1 LAGNSIATTLRNT
14 ESLKEY
20 LKQNNFLKGA
30 TKEIE
35 LFTYSIKDREID
47 VVGALGFEEDS
58 DGWITPRRLPDWTI
72 NQFADGAIERFS
84 KFPSGVRLR
93 FTTSADRIT
102 LKVRVSRLVI
112 TGIAEQ
118 KRPAA
123 FDLLINGLE
132 SQTQHAENGNTLR
145 LTATAPSVFTETLEV
160 GEIDNLEFS
169 GLGNASKNIEIWL
182 PTSAIVEIAEVSA
195 SSEIAPSSADSRK
208 RWLHYGSSI
217 SQCIEADRPM
227 DAWALRAAQLLNLNI
242 TNFGLAGQCQLDGF
256 VARSM
261 AALPADVITLK
272 LGINIV
278 NADSMRERAFVP
290 AVHNFLDILR
300 ESAPHTPII
309 IISAIWCP
317 FHEEVPGPTMIDGA
331 TLFGKERPAEL
342 AAGAL
347 TLQRTR
353 ELLEEVVAKRSD
365 ENLHFMDGLT
375 LFGADD
381 EANLPDKLHPNSPGY
396 RLMAERF
403 AAAQR
408 AFIQSLPAS
417 HA

>member
-1 LAGNSIATTLRNT
+1 MFA
-14 ESLKEY
+14 
-20 LKQNNFLKGA
+20 
-30 TKEIE
+30 
-35 LFTYSIKDREID
+35 YSIKDSVID

-58 DGWITPRRLPDWTI
+58 EGWVTPRRLPDWTI
-72 NQFADGAIERFS
+72 NQFADGAIDRFS

-93 FTTSADRIT
+93 FTTSADEIT

-112 TGIAEQ
+112 TGIADQ
-118 KRPAA
+118 VRPAA
-123 FDLLINGLE
+123 FDLLIDGVEN
-132 SQTQHAENGNTLR
+132 QTQHAENGNILR
-145 LTATAPSVFTETLEV
+145 LTSTAPSVFVETLEV
-160 GEIDNLEFS
+160 GEIDNLKFS
-169 GLGNASKNIEIWL
+169 GLGAASKNIEIWL
-182 PTSAIVEIAEVSA
+182 PTSGIVEIAEVSA
-195 SSEIAPSSADSRK
+195 TSEITSAPADSRK

-217 SQCIEADRPM
+217 SQCIEAERPM

-278 NADSMRERAFVP
+278 NADSMRERAFIP

-317 FHEEVPGPTMIDGA
+317 FHEQVPGPTMIDGA
-331 TLFGKERPAEL
+331 NLFGKERPEEF

-353 ELLEEVVAKRSD
+353 ELLEEVVAKRAD
-365 ENLHFMDGLT
+365 KNIHFMDGLT
-375 LFGADD
+375 LFGASD
-381 EANLPDKLHPNSPGY
+381 EGDLPDKLHPNSAGY
-396 RLMAERF
+396 RLMADRF
-403 AAAQR
+403 AQAQR
-408 AFIQSLPAS
+408 AFIESL
-417 HA
+417 

>member
-1 LAGNSIATTLRNT
+1 MFA
-14 ESLKEY
+14 
-20 LKQNNFLKGA
+20 
-30 TKEIE
+30 
-35 LFTYSIKDREID
+35 YSIKDSVID

-58 DGWITPRRLPDWTI
+58 QGWITPRRLPDWTI
-72 NQFADGAIERFS
+72 GQFADGAIDRFS

-93 FTTSADRIT
+93 FTTSADEIT

-112 TGIAEQ
+112 TGIADQ
-118 KRPAA
+118 VRPAA
-123 FDLLINGLE
+123 FDLLIDGVE
-132 SQTQHAENGNTLR
+132 SQTQHAENGNILR
-145 LTATAPSVFTETLEV
+145 LTATAPSVFVETLEV
-160 GEIDNLEFS
+160 GEIDILKFS
-169 GLGNASKNIEIWL
+169 GLDPSSKVIEIWL
-182 PTSAIVEIAEVSA
+182 PTSGIVEIAEVTA
-195 SSEIAPSSADSRK
+195 TSEITAAPVDSRK

-278 NADSMRERAFVP
+278 NADSMRERAFIP

-300 ESAPHTPII
+300 ASAPKTPII

-317 FHEEVPGPTMIDGA
+317 FHEETPGPTMIDGA
-331 TLFGKERPAEL
+331 NLFGKERPEEF

-353 ELLEEVVAKRSD
+353 ELLEEVVAKRGD
-365 ENLHFMDGLT
+365 KNLHFMDGLT
-375 LFGADD
+375 LFGASD
-381 EANLPDKLHPNSPGY
+381 EGNLPDKLHPNSAGY
-396 RLMAERF
+396 RLMADRF
-403 AAAQR
+403 AHAQKS
-408 AFIQSLPAS
+408 FISSL
-417 HA
+417 

>member
-1 LAGNSIATTLRNT
+1 M
-14 ESLKEY
+14 
-20 LKQNNFLKGA
+20 
-30 TKEIE
+30 
-35 LFTYSIKDREID
+35 FTYSIKDREIE

-72 NQFADGAIERFS
+72 NQFADGAIDRFS

-93 FTTSADRIT
+93 FTTSADEIT

-112 TGIAEQ
+112 TGIADQ
-118 KRPAA
+118 VRPAA
-123 FDLLINGLE
+123 FDLLINGAE
-132 SQTQHAENGNTLR
+132 SQTQHAENGNILR
-145 LTATAPSVFTETLEV
+145 LTATAPSVFVETLEV
-160 GEIDNLEFS
+160 GEIDILKFS
-169 GLGNASKNIEIWL
+169 DLGSASKNIEIWL
-182 PTSAIVEIAEVSA
+182 PTSAIVEIAEVA
-195 SSEIAPSSADSRK
+195 ATSEIKAAPVDTRK

-261 AALPADVITLK
+261 AELPADVITLK

-278 NADSMRERAFVP
+278 NADSMRERAFIP

-300 ESAPHTPII
+300 ENAPHTPII

-331 TLFGKERPAEL
+331 TLFGKERPEEF

-353 ELLEEVVAKRSD
+353 ELLEEVVAKRAD
-365 ENLHFMDGLT
+365 KNIHFMDGLT
-375 LFGADD
+375 LFGASD
-381 EANLPDKLHPNSPGY
+381 EGNLPDRLHPNSAGY
-396 RLMAERF
+396 RLMADRF
-403 AAAQR
+403 ANSQK
-408 AFIQSLPAS
+408 AFINSL
-417 HA
+417 

>member
-1 LAGNSIATTLRNT
+1 MFA
-14 ESLKEY
+14 
-20 LKQNNFLKGA
+20 
-30 TKEIE
+30 
-35 LFTYSIKDREID
+35 YSIKDSVID

-72 NQFADGAIERFS
+72 NQFADGAIDRFS

-93 FTTSADRIT
+93 FTTSADEIT

-112 TGIAEQ
+112 TGIAD
-118 KRPAA
+118 KVRPAA
-123 FDLLINGLE
+123 FDLLIDGVE
-132 SQTQHAENGNTLR
+132 SQTQHAENGNILR
-145 LTATAPSVFTETLEV
+145 LTSTAPSVFVETLEV
-160 GEIDNLEFS
+160 GEIDNLKFA
-169 GLGNASKNIEIWL
+169 GLGTASKVIEIWL
-182 PTSAIVEIAEVSA
+182 PTSGIVEIAEVTA
-195 SSEIAPSSADSRK
+195 TSEIIAAPADSRK

-278 NADSMRERAFVP
+278 NADSMRERAFIP

-317 FHEEVPGPTMIDGA
+317 FHEEIPGPTMIDGA
-331 TLFGKERPAEL
+331 TLFGKERPEEF

-353 ELLEEVVAKRSD
+353 ELLEEVVAKRAD
-365 ENLHFMDGLT
+365 KNIHFMDGLT
-375 LFGADD
+375 LFGASD
-381 EANLPDKLHPNSPGY
+381 EGDLPDKLHPNSAGY
-396 RLMAERF
+396 RLMADRF
-403 AAAQR
+403 AKAQK
-408 AFIQSLPAS
+408 AFINSL
-417 HA
+417 

>member
-1 LAGNSIATTLRNT
+1 M
-14 ESLKEY
+14 
-20 LKQNNFLKGA
+20 
-30 TKEIE
+30 
-35 LFTYSIKDREID
+35 FTYSIKDPALE

-58 DGWITPRRLPDWTI
+58 EGWITPRRLPDWTI
-72 NQFADGAIERFS
+72 NQYADSAIERFS

-93 FTTSADRIT
+93 FSTSSDQIK

-118 KRPAA
+118 VRPAA
-123 FDLLINGLE
+123 FDLLINGVE
-132 SQTQHAENGNTLR
+132 SQTQLAKHGNILR
-145 LTATAPSVFTETLEV
+145 LTSVAPSQFTETLEV
-160 GEIDNLEFS
+160 GEIDILEFS
-169 GLGNASKNIEIWL
+169 SLGSERKSIEIWL
-182 PTSAIVEIAEVSA
+182 PTSAIVEILEVA
-195 SSEIAPSSADSRK
+195 TSSEIKLAEKDARK

-261 AALPADVITLK
+261 AALPADLITLK

-278 NADSMRERAFVP
+278 NADSMRERAFIP

-300 ESAPHTPII
+300 ASAPTTPII

-317 FHEEVPGPTMIDGA
+317 FHEETPGPTMSEGA
-331 TLFGKERPAEL
+331 TLYGKERPAEF
-342 AAGAL
+342 ATGAL

-353 ELLEEVVAKRSD
+353 ELLEEVVKKRSD
-365 ENLHFMDGLT
+365 KNIHFMDGLS
-375 LFGADD
+375 LFGPND
-381 EANLPDKLHPNSPGY
+381 EANLPDRLHPDSVGY
-396 RLMAERF
+396 RRMAKRF
-403 AAAQR
+403 AEAQM
-408 AFIQSLPAS
+408 AFVESL
-417 HA
+417 

>member
-1 LAGNSIATTLRNT
+1 MFA
-14 ESLKEY
+14 
-20 LKQNNFLKGA
+20 
-30 TKEIE
+30 
-35 LFTYSIKDREID
+35 YSIKDSVID
-47 VVGALGFEEDS
+47 VVGALGFEEDRQ
-58 DGWITPRRLPDWTI
+58 GWITPRRLPDWTI
-72 NQFADGAIERFS
+72 DQFADGAIDRFS

-93 FTTSADRIT
+93 FRTSADEIT

-112 TGIAEQ
+112 TGIADQ
-118 KRPAA
+118 VRPAA
-123 FDLLINGLE
+123 FDLLIDGVE
-132 SQTQHAENGNTLR
+132 SQTQHAENGNILR
-145 LTATAPSVFTETLEV
+145 LTATAPSVFVETLEV
-160 GEIDNLEFS
+160 GEIDILKFS
-169 GLGNASKNIEIWL
+169 GLDSSSKVIEIWL
-182 PTSAIVEIAEVSA
+182 PTSGIVEIAEVTA
-195 SSEIAPSSADSRK
+195 TSEITAAPVDSRK

-278 NADSMRERAFVP
+278 NADSMRERAFIP

-300 ESAPHTPII
+300 ESAPKTPII

-317 FHEEVPGPTMIDGA
+317 FHEETPGPTMIDGA
-331 TLFGKERPAEL
+331 NLFGKERPEEF

-353 ELLEEVVAKRSD
+353 ELLEEVVAKRGD
-365 ENLHFMDGLT
+365 KNLHFMDGLT
-375 LFGADD
+375 LFGASD
-381 EANLPDKLHPNSPGY
+381 EGNLPDKLHPNSAGY
-396 RLMAERF
+396 RLMADRF
-403 AAAQR
+403 AHAQKS
-408 AFIQSLPAS
+408 FISSL
-417 HA
+417 

>member
-1 LAGNSIATTLRNT
+1 M
-14 ESLKEY
+14 
-20 LKQNNFLKGA
+20 
-30 TKEIE
+30 
-35 LFTYSIKDREID
+35 FTYSIKDSQIE

-58 DGWITPRRLPDWTI
+58 PGWVTPRRLPEWTVH
-72 NQFADGAIERFS
+72 QFADAAMDRFS

-93 FTTSADRIT
+93 FTSSADHIT

-112 TGIAEQ
+112 TGIADQ
-118 KRPAA
+118 IRPAA
-123 FDLLINGLE
+123 FDLLIDGVE
-132 SQTQHAENGNTLR
+132 SQTQEAQHGNILR
-145 LTATAPSVFTETLEV
+145 LTATAPSQFVETLEV
-160 GEIDNLEFS
+160 GEIDILEFT
-169 GLGNASKNIEIWL
+169 GLGDAAKVIEIWL
-182 PTSAIVEIAEVSA
+182 PTSAIVEIAEITASREIISA
-195 SSEIAPSSADSRK
+195 PADSRK

-217 SQCIEADRPM
+217 SQCIEANRPM

-278 NADSMRERAFVP
+278 NADSMRERAFIP

-300 ESAPHTPII
+300 ESAPQTPII

-317 FHEEVPGPTMIDGA
+317 FHEEVPGPTMIDGP
-331 TLFGKERPAEL
+331 TLFGKERPAEF

-353 ELLEEVVAKRSD
+353 ELLEQVVAKRSD
-365 ENLHFMDGLT
+365 KNLHFMDGLT
-375 LFGADD
+375 LFGASD
-381 EANLPDKLHPNSPGY
+381 EGDLPDKLHPNSAGY
-396 RLMAERF
+396 RLMADRF
-403 AAAQR
+403 AQAQR
-408 AFIQSLPAS
+408 TFIEKL
-417 HA
+417 

>member
-1 LAGNSIATTLRNT
+1 MFA
-14 ESLKEY
+14 
-20 LKQNNFLKGA
+20 
-30 TKEIE
+30 
-35 LFTYSIKDREID
+35 YSIKDSVID

-58 DGWITPRRLPDWTI
+58 DGWVTPRRLPDWTI
-72 NQFADGAIERFS
+72 NQFADGAIDRFS

-93 FTTSADRIT
+93 FTTSADEIS

-112 TGIAEQ
+112 TGIADQ
-118 KRPAA
+118 VRPAA
-123 FDLLINGLE
+123 FDLLIDGVEN
-132 SQTQHAENGNTLR
+132 QTQHAENGNILR
-145 LTATAPSVFTETLEV
+145 LTATAPSVFVETLEV
-160 GEIDNLEFS
+160 GEIDNLNFS
-169 GLGNASKNIEIWL
+169 GLGAASKNIEIWL
-182 PTSAIVEIAEVSA
+182 PTSGIVEIAEVSA
-195 SSEIAPSSADSRK
+195 TSEIFAAPVDSRK

-278 NADSMRERAFVP
+278 NADSMRERAFIP

-317 FHEEVPGPTMIDGA
+317 FHEEIPGPTMIDGA
-331 TLFGKERPAEL
+331 NLFGKERPEEF

-347 TLQRTR
+347 SLQRTR
-353 ELLEEVVAKRSD
+353 ELLEEVVAKRAD
-365 ENLHFMDGLT
+365 TNIHFMDGLT
-375 LFGADD
+375 LFGASD
-381 EANLPDKLHPNSPGY
+381 EGNLPDKLHPNSAGY
-396 RLMAERF
+396 RLMADRF
-403 AAAQR
+403 AKAQR
-408 AFIQSLPAS
+408 AFIESL
-417 HA
+417 

>member
-1 LAGNSIATTLRNT
+1 MFA
-14 ESLKEY
+14 
-20 LKQNNFLKGA
+20 
-30 TKEIE
+30 
-35 LFTYSIKDREID
+35 YSIKDSVID
-47 VVGALGFEEDS
+47 VVGALGFEEDN

-72 NQFADGAIERFS
+72 SQFADGAIDRFS

-93 FTTSADRIT
+93 FTTSADEIT

-112 TGIAEQ
+112 TGIADQ
-118 KRPAA
+118 VRPAA
-123 FDLLINGLE
+123 FDLLIDGAE
-132 SQTQHAENGNTLR
+132 SQTQHAEHGNILR
-145 LTATAPSVFTETLEV
+145 LTATAPSVFVETLEV
-160 GEIDNLEFS
+160 GEIDNLKFS
-169 GLGNASKNIEIWL
+169 GLGTASKVIEIWL
-182 PTSAIVEIAEVSA
+182 PTSGIVEIAEVSA
-195 SSEIAPSSADSRK
+195 TSEIIAAPADTRK

-278 NADSMRERAFVP
+278 NADSMRERAFIP

-317 FHEEVPGPTMIDGA
+317 FHEETPGPTMIDGA
-331 TLFGKERPAEL
+331 NLFGKERPEEF

-353 ELLEEVVAKRSD
+353 ELLEEVVAKRAD
-365 ENLHFMDGLT
+365 KNIHFMDGLT
-375 LFGADD
+375 LFGASD
-381 EANLPDKLHPNSPGY
+381 EGSLPDKLHPNSAGY
-396 RLMAERF
+396 RLMADRF
-403 AAAQR
+403 AKAQR
-408 AFIQSLPAS
+408 AFIESL
-417 HA
+417 

>member
-1 LAGNSIATTLRNT
+1 MFA
-14 ESLKEY
+14 
-20 LKQNNFLKGA
+20 
-30 TKEIE
+30 
-35 LFTYSIKDREID
+35 YSIKDSVID

-72 NQFADGAIERFS
+72 KQFADGAIDRFS

-93 FTTSADRIT
+93 FTTSADEIT

-112 TGIAEQ
+112 TGIAD
-118 KRPAA
+118 KVRPAA
-123 FDLLINGLE
+123 FDLLIGGVE
-132 SQTQHAENGNTLR
+132 SQTQHAENGNILR
-145 LTATAPSVFTETLEV
+145 LTATAPSVFVETLEV
-160 GEIDNLEFS
+160 GEIDNLKFS
-169 GLGNASKNIEIWL
+169 GLGTASKNIEIWL
-182 PTSAIVEIAEVSA
+182 PTSAIVEIAEVGA
-195 SSEIAPSSADSRK
+195 TSEIMAAPVDSRK

-278 NADSMRERAFVP
+278 NADSMRERAFIP

-300 ESAPHTPII
+300 ESAPLTPII

-317 FHEEVPGPTMIDGA
+317 FHEKTPGPTMIDGA
-331 TLFGKERPAEL
+331 KLFGKERPEEF
-342 AAGAL
+342 AAGAM

-353 ELLEEVVAKRSD
+353 ELLEEVVAKRGD
-365 ENLHFMDGLT
+365 KNLHFMDGLT
-375 LFGADD
+375 LFGASD
-381 EANLPDKLHPNSPGY
+381 EGNLPDKLHPNSAGY
-396 RLMAERF
+396 RLMADRF
-403 AAAQR
+403 ANAQK
-408 AFIQSLPAS
+408 AFINSL
-417 HA
+417 

>member
-1 LAGNSIATTLRNT
+1 MFA
-14 ESLKEY
+14 
-20 LKQNNFLKGA
+20 
-30 TKEIE
+30 
-35 LFTYSIKDREID
+35 YSIKDSVID

-58 DGWITPRRLPDWTI
+58 DGWVTPRRLPDWTI
-72 NQFADGAIERFS
+72 NQFADGAIDRFL

-93 FTTSADRIT
+93 FTTSADEIS

-112 TGIAEQ
+112 TGIADQ
-118 KRPAA
+118 VRPAA
-123 FDLLINGLE
+123 FDLLIDGVE
-132 SQTQHAENGNTLR
+132 SQTQHAENGNILR
-145 LTATAPSVFTETLEV
+145 LTSTAPSVFVETLEV
-160 GEIDNLEFS
+160 GEIDNLKFS
-169 GLGNASKNIEIWL
+169 GLGTASKNIEIWL
-182 PTSAIVEIAEVSA
+182 PTSGIVEIAEVSA
-195 SSEIAPSSADSRK
+195 TSEIIAAPADSRK

-278 NADSMRERAFVP
+278 NADSMRERAFIP

-300 ESAPHTPII
+300 ESAPQTPII

-317 FHEEVPGPTMIDGA
+317 FHEEIPGPTMIDGA
-331 TLFGKERPAEL
+331 NLFGKERPEEF

-353 ELLEEVVAKRSD
+353 ELLEEVVAKRAD
-365 ENLHFMDGLT
+365 KNIHFMDGLT
-375 LFGADD
+375 LFGASD
-381 EANLPDKLHPNSPGY
+381 EGNLPDKLHPNSAGY
-396 RLMAERF
+396 RLMADRF
-403 AAAQR
+403 AKAQR
-408 AFIQSLPAS
+408 AFIESL
-417 HA
+417 

>member
-1 LAGNSIATTLRNT
+1 M
-14 ESLKEY
+14 
-20 LKQNNFLKGA
+20 
-30 TKEIE
+30 
-35 LFTYSIKDREID
+35 FTYSIKDREIE

-72 NQFADGAIERFS
+72 NQFADGAIDRFS

-93 FTTSADRIT
+93 FTTSADEIT

-112 TGIAEQ
+112 TGIADHV
-118 KRPAA
+118 RPAA
-123 FDLLINGLE
+123 FDLLINGAE
-132 SQTQHAENGNTLR
+132 SQTQHAENGNILR
-145 LTATAPSVFTETLEV
+145 LTATAPSVFVETLEV
-160 GEIDNLEFS
+160 GEIDILKFS
-169 GLGNASKNIEIWL
+169 DLGSASKNIEIWL
-182 PTSAIVEIAEVSA
+182 PTSAIVEIAEVA
-195 SSEIAPSSADSRK
+195 ATSEIKAAPVDTRK

-261 AALPADVITLK
+261 AELPADVITLK

-278 NADSMRERAFVP
+278 NADSMRERAFIP

-300 ESAPHTPII
+300 ENAPHTPII

-331 TLFGKERPAEL
+331 TLFGKERPEEF

-353 ELLEEVVAKRSD
+353 ELLEEVVAKRAD
-365 ENLHFMDGLT
+365 KNIHFMDGLT
-375 LFGADD
+375 LFGASD
-381 EANLPDKLHPNSPGY
+381 EGNLPDKLHPNSAGY
-396 RLMAERF
+396 RLMADRF
-403 AAAQR
+403 ANSQK
-408 AFIQSLPAS
+408 AFINSL
-417 HA
+417 

>member
-1 LAGNSIATTLRNT
+1 MFA
-14 ESLKEY
+14 
-20 LKQNNFLKGA
+20 
-30 TKEIE
+30 
-35 LFTYSIKDREID
+35 YSIKDSVID
-47 VVGALGFEEDS
+47 VVGALGFEEDN

-72 NQFADGAIERFS
+72 NQFADGAIDRFS

-93 FTTSADRIT
+93 FTTSADEIS

-112 TGIAEQ
+112 TGIADQ
-118 KRPAA
+118 IRPAA
-123 FDLLINGLE
+123 FDLLIDGVE
-132 SQTQHAENGNTLR
+132 SQTQHAENGNILR
-145 LTATAPSVFTETLEV
+145 LTSTAPSVFVETLEV
-160 GEIDNLEFS
+160 GEIDNLKFA
-169 GLGNASKNIEIWL
+169 GLGTASKTIEIWL
-182 PTSAIVEIAEVSA
+182 PTSGIVEIAEVSA
-195 SSEIAPSSADSRK
+195 TSEITSAPSDSRK

-261 AALPADVITLK
+261 AALPADIITLK

-278 NADSMRERAFVP
+278 NADSMRERAFIP

-331 TLFGKERPAEL
+331 NLFGKERPEEF

-353 ELLEEVVAKRSD
+353 ELLEEIVAKRAD
-365 ENLHFMDGLT
+365 KNIHFMDGLT
-375 LFGADD
+375 LFGASD
-381 EANLPDKLHPNSPGY
+381 EGNLPDKLHPNSAGY
-396 RLMAERF
+396 RLMADRF
-403 AAAQR
+403 AKAQR
-408 AFIQSLPAS
+408 AFIESL
-417 HA
+417 

>member
-1 LAGNSIATTLRNT
+1 MFA
-14 ESLKEY
+14 
-20 LKQNNFLKGA
+20 
-30 TKEIE
+30 
-35 LFTYSIKDREID
+35 YSIKDSVID

-58 DGWITPRRLPDWTI
+58 DGWVTPRRLPDWTI
-72 NQFADGAIERFS
+72 NQFADGAIDRFS

-93 FTTSADRIT
+93 FTTSADEIT

-112 TGIAEQ
+112 TGIADQ
-118 KRPAA
+118 VRPAA
-123 FDLLINGLE
+123 FDLLIDGVE
-132 SQTQHAENGNTLR
+132 SQTQHAENGNILR
-145 LTATAPSVFTETLEV
+145 LTATAPSVFVETLEV
-160 GEIDNLEFS
+160 GEIDNLKFS
-169 GLGNASKNIEIWL
+169 GLGTASKNIEIWL
-182 PTSAIVEIAEVSA
+182 PTSGIVEIAEVSA
-195 SSEIAPSSADSRK
+195 TSEIVAAPADSRK

-278 NADSMRERAFVP
+278 NADSMRERAFIP

-331 TLFGKERPAEL
+331 NLFGKERPEEF

-353 ELLEEVVAKRSD
+353 ELLEEVVAKRAD
-365 ENLHFMDGLT
+365 KNIHFMDGLT
-375 LFGADD
+375 LFGASD
-381 EANLPDKLHPNSPGY
+381 EGNLPDKLHPNSAGY
-396 RLMAERF
+396 RLMADRF
-403 AAAQR
+403 AKAQR
-408 AFIQSLPAS
+408 SFIESL
-417 HA
+417 

>member
-1 LAGNSIATTLRNT
+1 MFA
-14 ESLKEY
+14 
-20 LKQNNFLKGA
+20 
-30 TKEIE
+30 
-35 LFTYSIKDREID
+35 YSIKDSVID

-58 DGWITPRRLPDWTI
+58 DGWVTPRRLPDWTI
-72 NQFADGAIERFS
+72 NQFADGAIDRFS

-93 FTTSADRIT
+93 FTTSADEIT

-112 TGIAEQ
+112 TGIADQ
-118 KRPAA
+118 IRPAA
-123 FDLLINGLE
+123 FDLLIDGVE
-132 SQTQHAENGNTLR
+132 SQTQHAENGNILR
-145 LTATAPSVFTETLEV
+145 LTSTAPSVFVETLEV
-160 GEIDNLEFS
+160 GEIDNLKFS
-169 GLGNASKNIEIWL
+169 GLGTASKNIEIWL
-182 PTSAIVEIAEVSA
+182 PTSGIVEIAEISA
-195 SSEIAPSSADSRK
+195 TSEITSAPADTRK

-278 NADSMRERAFVP
+278 NADSMRERAFIP

-317 FHEEVPGPTMIDGA
+317 FHEEIPGPTMIDGA
-331 TLFGKERPAEL
+331 HLFGKERPEEF

-353 ELLEEVVAKRSD
+353 ELLEEVVTKRAD
-365 ENLHFMDGLT
+365 KNLHFMDGLT
-375 LFGADD
+375 LFGASD
-381 EANLPDKLHPNSPGY
+381 EGNLPDKLHPNSAGY
-396 RLMAERF
+396 RLMADRF
-403 AAAQR
+403 AKAQR
-408 AFIQSLPAS
+408 AFIESL
-417 HA
+417 